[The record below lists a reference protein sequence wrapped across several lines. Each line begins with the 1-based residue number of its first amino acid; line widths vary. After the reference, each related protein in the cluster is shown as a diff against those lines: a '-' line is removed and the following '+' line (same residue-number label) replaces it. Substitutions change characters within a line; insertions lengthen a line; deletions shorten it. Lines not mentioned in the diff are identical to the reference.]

1 MKRAAWV
8 GLVGLALLGTH
19 SFVYACDHSAKKTA
33 VTKVP
38 SCDARVVLAKPVG
51 GCKPVDLPMT
61 FAFEVD
67 GPQGASPR
75 LLHLVAERQPESR
88 HPVVRTARAALA
100 LGRAIRTTVEA
111 VMGTLVSAAAERTA
125 AIV

>member
-1 MKRAAWV
+1 
-8 GLVGLALLGTH
+8 LVGLALLGTH

-33 VTKVP
+33 VTTV
-38 SCDARVVLAKPVG
+38 SGADARVVLARPVG
-51 GCKPVDLPMT
+51 GCKPVDLPMS

-67 GPQGASPR
+67 GPGDMSPR
-75 LLHLVAERQPESR
+75 LLHLVAERQAESV
-88 HPVVRTARAALA
+88 HPVVRTAKAALT

-111 VMGTLVSAAAERTA
+111 VVGTLVSAAAERTA